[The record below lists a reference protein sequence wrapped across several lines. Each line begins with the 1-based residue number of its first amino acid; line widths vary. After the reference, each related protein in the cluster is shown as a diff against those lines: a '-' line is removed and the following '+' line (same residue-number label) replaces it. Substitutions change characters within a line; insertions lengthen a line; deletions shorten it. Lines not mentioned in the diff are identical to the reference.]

1 MLGSG
6 ASVAPEEAT
15 VALTSLVLQGLLASE
30 ELGLEGL

>member
-1 MLGSG
+1 VLGSG
-6 ASVAPEEAT
+6 AGVAPEEAT